1 MEPVG
6 PQGHE
11 MVPVEKVVY
20 LRSTCGEWYNCPL
33 TGAFMLYTNCMDS
46 QPEDLEIADFDSNGD
61 RLVDEMWG
69 GPELDDE
76 DVDLVLEDDFSDDSY
91 E

>member
-1 MEPVG
+1 
-6 PQGHE
+6 
-11 MVPVEKVVY
+11 
-20 LRSTCGEWYNCPL
+20 
-33 TGAFMLYTNCMDS
+33 MDT
-46 QPEDLEIADFDSNGD
+46 QPEELEVADFDSNGD

>member
-1 MEPVG
+1 VDRG
-6 PQGHE
+6 FC
-11 MVPVEKVVY
+11 VSVV
-20 LRSTCGEWYNCPL
+20 WYDI
-33 TGAFMLYTNCMDS
+33 CMDT
-46 QPEDLEIADFDSNGD
+46 QPEELEVADFDSNGD

>member
-1 MEPVG
+1 
-6 PQGHE
+6 
-11 MVPVEKVVY
+11 
-20 LRSTCGEWYNCPL
+20 
-33 TGAFMLYTNCMDS
+33 MLYNDYMDS
-46 QPEDLEIADFDSNGD
+46 QPEELEIAGADSNGD

-76 DVDLVLEDDFSDDSY
+76 DVDLVLEDTYDDNSY